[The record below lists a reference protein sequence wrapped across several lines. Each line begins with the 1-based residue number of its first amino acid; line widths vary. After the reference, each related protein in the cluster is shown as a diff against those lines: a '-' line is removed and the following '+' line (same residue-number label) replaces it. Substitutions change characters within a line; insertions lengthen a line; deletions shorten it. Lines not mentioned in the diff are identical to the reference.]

1 MKRTVPW
8 IVLIL
13 MYIVAFVVNVG
24 SFAWSYDVGWLEFLA
39 SVFYASA
46 WMFFFGTG
54 RHEQNKMRFSSIVGA
69 VTMVGGVLG
78 VLVRTFPSARL
89 TLPALLTAGLTVTP
103 LYGLLGLIGD
113 FDIFYLAAALLGS
126 VWLGIS
132 LLQWKR
138 SGSI

>member
-1 MKRTVPW
+1 MRRKIPW

-13 MYIVAFVVNVG
+13 LYAVAFASNLG
-24 SFAWSYDVGWLEFLA
+24 SFAWSYGVGWSEFLA
-39 SVFYASA
+39 SVCYASA

-54 RHEQNKMRFSSIVGA
+54 RNERKKMHFSAVVGA

-78 VLVRTFPSARL
+78 VLVRTFPRARL

-126 VWLGIS
+126 VWFGIS
-132 LLQWKR
+132 LLQWKQ